1 MENYLIDNLD
11 RGILEALMGNA
22 RTAYAELAKQFGVS
36 PGTIHVRVEKMKQAG
51 IITGAR
57 IDVSPKQLGYD
68 VGCFIGIILKSA
80 KDYPSALAKLES
92 LDEVTEAYYTTV
104 SSFRSCIHMFQKL
117 QCHRGLC
124 LKITRICLA
133 AYPAVISNPIQFIKK
148 FMIGRLILISGKF
161 SL

>member
-1 MENYLIDNLD
+1 MENYQIDNLD
-11 RGILEALMGNA
+11 RGILDALMGNA

-80 KDYPSALAKLES
+80 KDYPSALARLES
-92 LDEVTEAYYTTV
+92 LDRGDGSVLHH
-104 SSFRSCIHMFQKL
+104 RSL
-117 QCHRGLC
+117 QHLYKSDVQINRRASAR
-124 LKITRICLA
+124 T
-133 AYPAVISNPIQFIKK
+133 YQQDPNN
-148 FMIGRLILISGKF
+148 
-161 SL
+161 